1 MAAKRSVGVT
11 ASSMYLSEALPVHV
25 NRVSESFRLELHRHE
40 FYEICYVGEGK
51 GFHYIE
57 GETLPVAK
65 GDLFYLPVG
74 ASHVFR
80 PSTPDPDAGRL
91 IVYNCLFEESFASRL
106 IDAAGGDP
114 VIRAMLENPYPEQ
127 PWLRIRDRDGALQ
140 RSFAVMYEEFRLRRP
155 HFVPVVLAE
164 TLRLLVELARGREE
178 AAAPAGNSE
187 GVPRMRDTDAAVD
200 EVASLLRRAPAEAHS
215 AERYAERCGMS
226 ERHFR
231 RRFKERYGMTFL
243 EYVHQCRIQ
252 YSCELLA
259 ATTDKVAA
267 IALQAGYKDIA
278 FFNRLFKKTTGTT
291 PGAYR
296 SAGAG
301 RANGGG
307 AP

>member
-11 ASSMYLSEALPVHV
+11 ARSMYLSEAMPVHV
-25 NRVSESFRLELHRHE
+25 NRVPESFRLELHRHE

-57 GETLPVAK
+57 GEILPVAK

-80 PSTPDPDAGRL
+80 PSTPDPGAGRL

-106 IDAAGGDP
+106 IDATGGDP
-114 VIRAMLENPYPEQ
+114 VIRAMLETPYPQQ

-140 RSFAVMYEEFRLRRP
+140 RSFAVMYEEFQRRRP
-155 HFVPVVLAE
+155 HFIPAITAE
-164 TLRLLVELARGREE
+164 TVRLLVEIARGAAEE
-178 AAAPAGNSE
+178 GGGAEPPSG
-187 GVPRMRDTDAAVD
+187 GPRMRDTDAAVD
-200 EVASLLRRAPAEAHS
+200 EVAMLLRRAPADAHL

-243 EYVHQCRIQ
+243 EYVHQCRIE

-267 IALQAGYKDIA
+267 IALQSGYKDIA

-296 SAGAG
+296 SARAG
-301 RANGGG
+301 RAGGG